1 MISNVPKSLS
11 CVLAAALV
19 FPHTTS
25 LFVRLAVWLT
35 GALALLGGPYDTDHA
50 FLLSARES
58 NTTASYS
65 HSALLYE
72 TAANYIYSALAHLEY
87 MRASSLARNI
97 SLFRLRLWEAAEKL
111 RINLLIS
118 TSKNFQNLHA
128 MFFLGYFGHYN
139 CSDPEK
145 NEPYRHTVCELK

>member
-11 CVLAAALV
+11 RVLAAALV

-58 NTTASYS
+58 NTLLPATPT
-65 HSALLYE
+65 ALLNE

-97 SLFRLRLWEAAEKL
+97 SLFRLRLKESAE
-111 RINLLIS
+111 NLESIYS
-118 TSKNFQNLHA
+118 YKSRNFQKSHLMLFYDILA
-128 MFFLGYFGHYN
+128 TITY
-139 CSDPEK
+139 SDPES
-145 NEPYRHTVCELK
+145 EFI